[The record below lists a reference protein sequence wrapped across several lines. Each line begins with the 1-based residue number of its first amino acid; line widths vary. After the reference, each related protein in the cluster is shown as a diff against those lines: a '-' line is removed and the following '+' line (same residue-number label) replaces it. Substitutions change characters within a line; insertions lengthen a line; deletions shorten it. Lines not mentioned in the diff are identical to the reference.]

1 MMAHNITFMI
11 FIIILIIVITYPSK
25 KEKFQQQTPNL
36 NKYYN
41 NTINLRKDLLKGTH
55 DIAKYFI
62 INN

>member
-1 MMAHNITFMI
+1 MAHNITFII

-25 KEKFQQQTPNL
+25 KEKFQQQDPNL

-55 DIAKYFI
+55 NIAKYFI

>member
-1 MMAHNITFMI
+1 MAHNITFMI

-55 DIAKYFI
+55 NIAKYFI

>member
-1 MMAHNITFMI
+1 MAHNITFMI
-11 FIIILIIVITYPSK
+11 FIIILIIVIRYPSK

-55 DIAKYFI
+55 DIAKCFI

>member
-55 DIAKYFI
+55 NIAKYFI

>member
-1 MMAHNITFMI
+1 MAHNITFMI